1 MVRRVRRSHKKDEG
15 GLKNVLLKILLLLVG
30 LLFVSAFVGYFVA
43 KSYLEGDSFR
53 ATIEEEVQRE
63 LKVDRVQLKPLS
75 FDGAHIGTA
84 GLQVSTDAWLKALA
98 VNGLD
103 VTINRG
109 DLWSRLLHMN
119 EIVLNQV
126 KLDLDLDRLDVPP
139 PEFPEKPETFFSRFT
154 PQTMLFDKVNLKEFS
169 LNIHK
174 GDDVYSA
181 TNLRI
186 NIVPVSKGKEMM
198 VDITGGDIVLP
209 YTWLKSVQLVQANLR
224 YHPDRITLIKSSFQ
238 ADPGE
243 IEVEGEWVNSSK
255 TWSGTLIVRNA
266 ELSRLLEEDWK
277 KSLTGR
283 LYITA
288 RLKGDARGLM
298 SVRSSMKLEKANL
311 MALPVLNK
319 LAAFAKTA
327 RFRSILFNEAHAQLN
342 YDGKLWMIEDLVL
355 ASEGLLRVEGNIT
368 IDSRRNIQGSLFI
381 GLPAGLL
388 AHIPGAEDQ
397 IFLASNNGGKMGL
410 LWARVN
416 VSGTVDDPQEDLS
429 ARMLTAAGLRMFDK
443 ASGSGKRILKF
454 TRSVADAVLND
465 ARGPKLDEEEK
476 PQSDKSE
483 EEEGDLLKGG
493 IDRIKETGELISPLK
508 VF

>member
-1 MVRRVRRSHKKDEG
+1 MARRVRRSSKKNAG
-15 GLKNVLLKILLLLVG
+15 GLKNVLLKILSLLVC
-30 LLFVSAFVGYFVA
+30 LLFISVFVGYFVA

-84 GLQVSTDAWLKALA
+84 GVQVTTDAWIKSLV

-103 VTINRG
+103 ITVDRG
-109 DLWSRLLHMN
+109 DLWNRLLHMN

-139 PEFPEKPETFFSRFT
+139 PEFPEKPESFFTRFT
-154 PQTMLFDKVNLKEFS
+154 PQTMVFDKVNFKEFS
-169 LNIHK
+169 LNIYK
-174 GDDVYSA
+174 GEDVYSA

-186 NIVPVSKGKEMM
+186 KVLPVSKGKEMVM
-198 VDITGGDIVLP
+198 DVTGGHIVLP
-209 YTWLKSVQLVQANLR
+209 YAWLKSVQLVQANLR
-224 YHPDRITLIKSSFQ
+224 YHPDRITLVKSSFQ

-243 IEVEGEWVNSSK
+243 IEIEGEWVNSLQ

-266 ELSRLLEEDWK
+266 ELSHLLEDDWK

-283 LYITA
+283 LYITG
-288 RLKGDARGLM
+288 RLKGDARGLAN
-298 SVRSSMKLEKANL
+298 VRSSVKLEKANL
-311 MALPVLNK
+311 MALPILDK

-327 RFRSILFNEAHAQLN
+327 RFRSISFNEAHAQLN
-342 YDGKLWMIEDLVL
+342 YDGKLWMVEDLVL
-355 ASEGLLRVEGNIT
+355 ASEGLLRVEGNMT
-368 IDSRRNIQGSLFI
+368 IDSRQNIQGSLFI

-388 AHIPGAEDQ
+388 THIPGAEEQ

-416 VSGTVDDPQEDLS
+416 ISGTLDDPQEDLS
-429 ARMLTAAGLRMFDK
+429 ARMLTAAGMRMFDK
-443 ASGSGKRILKF
+443 AAGSGKQILKF
-454 TRSVADAVLND
+454 TQSIADSVLND
-465 ARGPKLDEEEK
+465 ARGPKLDEDEK
-476 PQSDKSE
+476 PKSDKPE
-483 EEEGDLLKGG
+483 EEEGGLLKGG
-493 IDRIKETGELISPLK
+493 IDRVKEAGELISPLK
-508 VF
+508 IF